1 MHCTRIEGE
10 KMVIKKLNVVDYSL
24 LLLMYLQLV
33 ILEFFGYGQTLNKVI
48 AILILA
54 RVLFMSGKQW
64 KYGLLCG
71 SGLGTL
77 YILSLLFGD
86 SFVFSNAQSNFLML
100 LYPFIYTYYIVFMCK
115 NRPYIID
122 KLLENC
128 FWVFNITM
136 IVNIIVL
143 LMQIFVPYSVNAV
156 IADSNEIGFYEDT
169 ISGLFRYASTHVVCL
184 FTIFIILYDISYIK
198 RIQKKG
204 IRIIIWI
211 LVAVMSLISF
221 FIAANSD
228 NKAFFLLLPLL
239 IFAFWFSDKMSVTSR
254 FLKVVS
260 FFLIVPIII
269 MLLYSFNNDIRTFID
284 DYFLKTFNLIMN
296 AHSLGASA
304 NGSNERIAILPFS
317 LSRVST
323 WITGTGFGSSYI
335 YSSGYLGFN
344 HFGQA
349 DLGSILILGGIWFAV
364 FLMVYYIK
372 GFVIIIG
379 RQSRMNSRVLKFS
392 LFVILFCTAV
402 YTQCFTRT
410 NTMSVLILIMLAF
423 RVREYS
429 DGKNMVAK
437 DK

>member
-1 MHCTRIEGE
+1 
-10 KMVIKKLNVVDYSL
+10 MVVKKLNAVDYSL

-48 AILILA
+48 TILILA
-54 RVLFMSGKQW
+54 RVLFMSGKHWQ
-64 KYGLLCG
+64 YGLLCG
-71 SGLGTL
+71 SGLGIL
-77 YILSLLFGD
+77 YILGLLLGD
-86 SFVFSNAQSNFLML
+86 SFVFSNALSNFLML
-100 LYPFIYTYYIVFMCK
+100 LYPIIYTYYIVFLCK
-115 NRPYIID
+115 NRPHIID
-122 KLLENC
+122 NLLDNC
-128 FWVFNITM
+128 FWIFNVTM

-184 FTIFIILYDISYIK
+184 FTIFIILYDISYIR

-204 IRIIIWI
+204 VRILIWV
-211 LVAVMSLISF
+211 LVALMSLISF

-239 IFAFWFSDKMSVTSR
+239 VFVFWFSGKMSVTSR
-254 FLKVVS
+254 FLKVAS
-260 FFLIVPIII
+260 FFLIVPIAI
-269 MLLYSFNNDIRTFID
+269 MLLYNFNNGIRTLID
-284 DYFLKTFNLIMN
+284 DNYLKTFNLIMN
-296 AHSLGASA
+296 ARNLGASA
-304 NGSNERIAILPFS
+304 NGSNERIAILSFA

-349 DLGSILILGGIWFAV
+349 DFGSVLILGGVWYTV
-364 FLMVYYIK
+364 LLMAYYMKSFIL
-372 GFVIIIG
+372 IIG
-379 RQSRMNSRVLKFS
+379 QQSKMNRRILKFS
-392 LFVILFCTAV
+392 IFVILFCTAV

-410 NTMSVLILIMLAF
+410 NTMSTLILIMLAF
-423 RVREYS
+423 RVREHP
-429 DGKNMVAK
+429 DERNMVRK
-437 DK
+437 GYK